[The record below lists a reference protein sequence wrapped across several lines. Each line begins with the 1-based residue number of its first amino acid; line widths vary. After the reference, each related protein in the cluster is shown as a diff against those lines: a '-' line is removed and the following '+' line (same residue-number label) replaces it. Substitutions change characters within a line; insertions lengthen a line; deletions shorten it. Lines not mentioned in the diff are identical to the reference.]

1 MAGVLRKTNLTEEQ
15 QEYVDTV
22 YHSGETL
29 LDLVNDI
36 LDFSKIGT
44 SPPLPLSPTQPPFS
58 SLLSEVGKVEL
69 EDISFDVRDV
79 FEEVAEM
86 INLKAHGKGLE
97 LVTLVPPD
105 LTTRLVGDSTRL
117 RQVVLNLVR

>member
-1 MAGVLRKTNLTEEQ
+1 MVGVLRKTTLNEEQ

-44 SPPLPLSPTQPPFS
+44 PSHLHSLPSPFS
-58 SLLSEVGKVEL
+58 SLFSEVGKVEL